1 MTTAERSGSRGK
13 RYHYYVD
20 RNLRPTQSGA
30 VFVCDHAYDCDP
42 LYREA
47 TEEEVVPHIGAEL
60 LRLAQD
66 ECGWNGLGSICL
78 MVYPVVDHE
87 TGEEFRVITRGQRRW
102 TLRGWAKV
110 AGEKTVERD
119 DEVGEQAAC

>member
-1 MTTAERSGSRGK
+1 MTTAERCGNRGK

-20 RNLRPTQSGA
+20 RNLGATQSGT
-30 VFVCDHAYDCDP
+30 VFVCEEAGDCDP

-66 ECGWNGLGSICL
+66 ECAWNGLGSMCL

-102 TLRGWAKV
+102 TLRGWARL
-110 AGEKTVERD
+110 AGEEAVEG
-119 DEVGEQAAC
+119 DEEVREQTAC